1 MREAHT
7 FVTTRNLRIEDME
20 LQYSLHTESLSE
32 RLPEPFK

>member
-7 FVTTRNLRIEDME
+7 FVTTRNLRTKDME
-20 LQYSLHTESLSE
+20 LQYSLHAESQSE